1 MIYEQ
6 PEVFPQPSQTKHDP
20 AILIFTPHVIQS
32 GASETT
38 PAIFSN
44 SSIDEPTPEL
54 SLGAIS
60 IFTD

>member
-1 MIYEQ
+1 LIYEQ

-32 GASETT
+32 GASDTT

-44 SSIDEPTPEL
+44 SSIDDPTREL
-54 SLGAIS
+54 SVGAFS